1 MIQYQLF
8 NADAGVRYFL
18 NLRWGIDG
26 MVTGLMGEDFSP
38 ITWQP
43 YRNSVIKGTH
53 YQENNPREEQNTSCN
68 DGFSG

>member
-26 MVTGLMGEDFSP
+26 MVTGLMGEDFFSYHLA
-38 ITWQP
+38 TLS
-43 YRNSVIKGTH
+43 NSVIKGTH
-53 YQENNPREEQNTSCN
+53 YQENNPRSLCQVPSA
-68 DGFSG
+68 